1 MNSNVKN
8 LQKLSSSNPRRFGK
22 TLRSLSCKNHASFFS
37 TFPHKVRLNLGGLSP
52 AAQRNPI
59 VHVRCARGKGGEEEE
74 EEGSI
79 SVLSRCRWNK
89 WIRSVTVVNPR
100 YRWHDPHTLAR
111 THYSLPSLRRT
122 TLRLLPALPLSP
134 RVPRQADRG
143 AALASPSLLSH
154 LRARCDTIVVVENN
168 AISPS
173 CEYPRS
179 LNDHFTI
186 SNEFF
191 PPSFNL
197 SRW

>member
-1 MNSNVKN
+1 MIQNRWIPMLKTSKNS
-8 LQKLSSSNPRRFGK
+8 PRRIRVDLEKPFDPFRAK
-22 TLRSLSCKNHASFFS
+22 ITRHSSQPFPIRSALILEVCRRPRNGTPSY
-37 TFPHKVRLNLGGLSP
+37 TYGEGG
-52 AAQRNPI
+52 
-59 VHVRCARGKGGEEEE
+59 EE